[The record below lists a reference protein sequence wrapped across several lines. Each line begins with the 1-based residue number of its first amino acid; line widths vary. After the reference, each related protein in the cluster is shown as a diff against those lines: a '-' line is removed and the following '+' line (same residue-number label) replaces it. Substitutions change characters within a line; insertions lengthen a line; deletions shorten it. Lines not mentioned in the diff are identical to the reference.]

1 MPNPYSIIIFPN
13 FKDAIEN
20 DYYLKSYEYGQTIP
34 FQLIIEDKQ
43 GNQIW
48 LPYFIDEY
56 TDPYTDINIKQ
67 ILLTIIFF
75 IIIKYTDYKK
85 ITHLFAIST
94 YNISICKGTIFLSK
108 RLSFFL
114 LFFNVCM
121 KNLLLH
127 SLYSRITTFM
137 DSFLPVS
144 RGSFIY
150 IT

>member
-1 MPNPYSIIIFPN
+1 MVILSCCACTYCI
-13 FKDAIEN
+13 AEN
-20 DYYLKSYEYGQTIP
+20 AKH
-34 FQLIIEDKQ
+34 
-43 GNQIW
+43 
-48 LPYFIDEY
+48 
-56 TDPYTDINIKQ
+56 INIKQ
-67 ILLTIIFF
+67 ILLTVIFF

-108 RLSFFL
+108 RLSFSL
-114 LFFNVCM
+114 LYFNVCM

-150 IT
+150 ITREFHLHHEGVLSTSRGNFETIYLAND